1 MVRRKSKTKTLAKIM
16 LFISVILVGVGI
28 FKVNLELAEVVKPS
42 SSFQAVL
49 DKDPL
54 VITLKV
60 GEFNIK
66 FNGSRFGN
74 FFNGIETIVERVF

>member
-1 MVRRKSKTKTLAKIM
+1 MVRSKTIKLGKTI
-16 LFISVILVGVGI
+16 LFISVIFIAIGI

-42 SSFQAVL
+42 SSFQAIL

-66 FNGSRFGN
+66 FKGNRFEN
-74 FFNGIETIVERVF
+74 FFNRVETIWEQVF